1 MKEADGFAVGL
12 RVVVEAFKAAARALR
27 YLASSTRVPWTRSK
41 GIDGA
46 RLAVKRFSSIAG

>member
-1 MKEADGFAVGL
+1 MNEADGVAVGL
-12 RVVVEAFKAAARALR
+12 RVVVFQAAARALR

-46 RLAVKRFSSIAG
+46 RLAVKRFPSIAG